1 MMRPTIRLRCVSASA
16 GAIAFFLQSA
26 AVARTV
32 ELRNDV
38 LQDNGDASAVCAF
51 AVGEKFAAR
60 FTPPSYPARLL
71 KVRVLLSNV
80 ALSPDQCATVDV
92 DTQIDMPME
101 VFHVASSMPG
111 TSLGEFSGYAYS
123 SAAVLN
129 EIDVNAANLT
139 IDDGSFVVAYTL
151 VQDDASPVHDASKA
165 ADKAANFIYGDLG
178 LGARWYS
185 FEDLAG
191 YGADPQGNWVV
202 RVDVSVPDD
211 VDAGAGGS
219 GGDGGSAGAGGADAG
234 GASGEGGSGGSAGA
248 SASGGSGGAAGAGGS
263 SSDAGGAAAPAGSSA
278 DDDGG
283 CTVVRAGAP
292 CHLAWS
298 SLAAAIGIGL
308 SRLARRRRNDRSPAE
323 RERRVTSQP
332 STSRAS

>member
-1 MMRPTIRLRCVSASA
+1 MMRPTVCLRCLAVAA
-16 GAIAFFLQSA
+16 GATAFFLQTA

-38 LQDNGDASAVCAF
+38 LQDNGDASAVCGF

-60 FTPPSYPARLL
+60 FSPPSYPARLL

-80 ALSPDQCATVDV
+80 ALSPNQCATVDV

-101 VFHVASSMPG
+101 VFHITSAMPG
-111 TSLGEFSGYAYS
+111 TPLGAFSGYAYS

-129 EIDVNAANLT
+129 EIDLSAANLT
-139 IDDGSFVVAYTL
+139 IDDGAFVVAYTL
-151 VQDDASPVHDASKA
+151 VQDNASPVHDASNA

-191 YGADPQGNWVV
+191 YGADPKGNWVV
-202 RVDVSVPDD
+202 RVDVSVPDY

-219 GGDGGSAGAGGADAG
+219 GGDGGSADAGGADAG
-234 GASGEGGSGGSAGA
+234 GASGEGGSGGSADAGP
-248 SASGGSGGAAGAGGS
+248 SATGGSAGTAGAAGATP
-263 SSDAGGAAAPAGSSA
+263 DAGGAAEPAGSTA
-278 DDDGG
+278 DDDEG
-283 CTVVRAGAP
+283 CAVVRAGASARP
-292 CHLAWS
+292 AWAD
-298 SLAAAIGIGL
+298 LVAAIGIGL
-308 SRLARRRRNDRSPAE
+308 SGLARRRRNDR
-323 RERRVTSQP
+323 
-332 STSRAS
+332 